1 MLIVFLIFVHKC
13 IAPFSALS
21 GPGVLSWFVEICQ
34 WPDLLMSKLY
44 WNTSILEMLWNVT
57 KYGIQYRDPL
67 KNAYLLAKIG
77 TDTADILVTK
87 WHQFS
92 MKTRS
97 CRSLLRALVLAL
109 WYRGILACWATMA
122 TSMFIIYILEKQYC
136 MKLLWMNPEWKKLET
151 HFRWIEFDPQFVKN
165 LR

>member
-67 KNAYLLAKIG
+67 KNTYLLAKIG

-87 WHQFS
+87 WHQIS

-97 CRSLLRALVLAL
+97 CRSLLRALVLAW
-109 WYRGILACWATMA
+109 WYRGILTCWATMA
-122 TSMFIIYILEKQYC
+122 TY
-136 MKLLWMNPEWKKLET
+136 PEWKKLIFVGLSLIQSLWET
-151 HFRWIEFDPQFVKN
+151 GGRKKEKTRFLSLHVLPRG
-165 LR
+165 